1 MQAWRRAFPETEAR
15 FVCVCVDG
23 RPEATAREF
32 QRLYF
37 DRDMVNAFI
46 DSRDD
51 FPRFQTQLGCQGLVV
66 VDAEGCFATRRSPAF
81 LDHRNAAFE
90 VVENALH
97 ALAMRARATDGA
109 EFQTDSRTTRDGAAR
124 GADDCTD
131 DEKKRI
137 ARFATNACGE
147 TAEDLDDETGFAFAK
162 LPTVDHP
169 DMDSEH
175 ADIERLM
182 RLALDTRAAR
192 DVRNLTEV
200 FREHAAAEEALLRDA
215 EDAAS
220 SIDTQST
227 PHSFRASSS
236 HAADHERVIAELHA
250 VVSSVGAE
258 THVATRSRG
267 VTVFS
272 EKKVDRG
279 ILERACRAIV
289 EHAVTYDAAY
299 EGKIACA

>member
-1 MQAWRRAFPETEAR
+1 M
-15 FVCVCVDG
+15 CVCVDG

-192 DVRNLTEV
+192 DIRNLTEV

>member
-1 MQAWRRAFPETEAR
+1 M
-15 FVCVCVDG
+15 CVCVDG
-23 RPEATAREF
+23 RPEATAHEF

-66 VDAEGCFATRRSPAF
+66 VDADGRFATRRSPAF

-90 VVENALH
+90 VVENALR

-109 EFQTDSRTTRDGAAR
+109 EFQTDSRTAR
-124 GADDCTD
+124 GADDCNN
-131 DEKKRI
+131 DEKKPR
-137 ARFATNACGE
+137 ARFATNACEE
-147 TAEDLDDETGFAFAK
+147 TAADLDDETGFAFAK
-162 LPTVDHP
+162 LPTVEHP
-169 DMDSEH
+169 DMDAEH
-175 ADIERLM
+175 AGIERLM
-182 RLALDTRAAR
+182 RLALESRAVR

-200 FREHAAAEEALLRDA
+200 FREHAAAEEALLSDA
-215 EDAAS
+215 EDAEDFS
-220 SIDTQST
+220 STTSGGDHGGEVRST
-227 PHSFRASSS
+227 PSSFRASSS

-250 VVSSVGAE
+250 VVLSVGAE
-258 THVATRSRG
+258 THVTTRSRG
-267 VTVFS
+267 LTVFL

-299 EGKIACA
+299 KGKLACA

>member
-1 MQAWRRAFPETEAR
+1 M
-15 FVCVCVDG
+15 CVCVDG

>member
-1 MQAWRRAFPETEAR
+1 M
-15 FVCVCVDG
+15 CVCVDG

-66 VDAEGCFATRRSPAF
+66 VDADGRFATRRSPAF

-90 VVENALH
+90 VVENALR

-109 EFQTDSRTTRDGAAR
+109 EFQTDSRTARDGAAR
-124 GADDCTD
+124 RADDCNN
-131 DEKKRI
+131 DEKKPR
-137 ARFATNACGE
+137 ARFATNACEE
-147 TAEDLDDETGFAFAK
+147 TAADLDDETGFAFAK
-162 LPTVDHP
+162 LPTVEHP
-169 DMDSEH
+169 DMDAEH

-182 RLALDTRAAR
+182 RLALESRAAR

-215 EDAAS
+215 EDAEDFSSTAS
-220 SIDTQST
+220 GGDHGGEVRPT
-227 PHSFRASSS
+227 PSSFRASSS

-258 THVATRSRG
+258 THVTTRSRG
-267 VTVFS
+267 LTVFS

-299 EGKIACA
+299 KGKLACA

>member
-1 MQAWRRAFPETEAR
+1 
-15 FVCVCVDG
+15 
-23 RPEATAREF
+23 
-32 QRLYF
+32 
-37 DRDMVNAFI
+37 MVNAFI

-220 SIDTQST
+220 STASGGAVGEVQST
-227 PHSFRASSS
+227 PYSFRASSS

-250 VVSSVGAE
+250 VVSSLGAE
-258 THVATRSRG
+258 THVTTRSRG
-267 VTVFS
+267 MTVFS

-299 EGKIACA
+299 KGKLACA